1 MPVWIWAESNAQF
14 ITFKEFV
21 EIYVCQKCRYTNQE
35 VQQWLKKFNLSLESR
50 VMFVQTGHFK
60 DAVRVTDG
68 YLLGDSGKS
77 LYDPETNTGKILYL
91 FVSNKKTKGV

>member
-1 MPVWIWAESNAQF
+1 MPAWIWADPNAQF

-21 EIYVCQKCRYTNQE
+21 EIYVCQKCEYTNQA
-35 VQQWLKKFNLSLESR
+35 VQQWLTKYNLSLESR
-50 VMFVQTGHFK
+50 VLFVQTGHFK

-77 LYDPETNTGKILYL
+77 SFDPETKIGKLIYL
-91 FVSNKKTKGV
+91 FVSNKKTTGV